1 MKDLIDEYDVMQD
14 FTAEMEEAYLFSDI
28 MSYIKVNG
36 YELFK
41 NKLDAKLEEYYYV
54 MDDFTADMEY
64 EQFRKKLNAKLEEY
78 YLEQM
83 ASFLRYKEQSE

>member
-28 MSYIKVNG
+28 MSYIKLNG
-36 YELFK
+36 YE
-41 NKLDAKLEEYYYV
+41 E
-54 MDDFTADMEY
+54 
-64 EQFRKKLNAKLEEY
+64 FRNKLNAKLEEH

-83 ASFLRYKEQSE
+83 ASFLRYKEQSEQELH

>member
-28 MSYIKVNG
+28 MSYITLNG
-36 YELFK
+36 
-41 NKLDAKLEEYYYV
+41 
-54 MDDFTADMEY
+54 Y
-64 EQFRKKLNAKLEEY
+64 EQFRNKLNAKLEEH

-83 ASFLRYKEQSE
+83 ASFLRYKEQSEQELH